1 MHRSRL
7 AEGKTKIVLSS
18 GEEDK
23 AILVF
28 KDDITAADGKKHSV
42 LSGKGKINASVTS
55 VLLKFLERS
64 GLRSQLIEKIGENE
78 LLVWKLRM
86 IPIECVCRIHA
97 AGHMIGIGKYL
108 KYGQK
113 LDEPVVEFFLKDDSL
128 HDPMINW
135 YHISTLRLASREDIA
150 FMERSIL
157 SAAQHL
163 EDFMTERKMKLVD
176 FKLEFGRD
184 SHGNL
189 LIGDELDTDSM
200 RLWDLETSEILD
212 KDRFR
217 KDMPEVFELGYWEPY
232 RRICG
237 GQSFHR

>member
-1 MHRSRL
+1 MSMHRLRV

-18 GEEDK
+18 GEDDK

-28 KDDITAADGKKHSV
+28 KDDITAGDGKKHSV
-42 LSGKGKINASVTS
+42 LSGKGRINASISS
-55 VLLKFLERS
+55 VLFEFLDRS
-64 GLRSQLIEKIGENE
+64 RLRTQFIEKIGENE
-78 LLVWKLRM
+78 LLVWRLNM

-97 AGHMIGIGKYL
+97 AGHMIGIGKYFT
-108 KYGQK
+108 YGQR

-128 HDPMINW
+128 HDPMINR
-135 YHISTLRLASREDIA
+135 YHMSALRLASREDIT
-150 FMERSIL
+150 FMEQSIL
-157 SAAQHL
+157 SAATHL
-163 EDFMTERKMKLVD
+163 EDFMIKRKMRLVD

-184 SHGNL
+184 CHGNL

-200 RLWDLETSEILD
+200 RLWDSETSEILD

-217 KDMPEVFELGYWEPY
+217 KDMPRVFELGYWEPY

-237 GQSFHR
+237 G